1 MVSLLYEIANWKHQQ
16 DIPPHSIMIPT
27 ANSATRRSLL
37 HQQQRQQQQ
46 QQQHEQQPN
55 TSTDEVMLASPVS
68 LSYGSES
75 DISLSDDDDES
86 DDDMLLSLS
95 SDSLPKTNNG
105 SDGSLRFY
113 GQRLGTG
120 AIQKKR
126 TGHNVRLQ
134 EAHRLEM
141 LKRRLCDLETRN
153 QHLKLKE
160 MTLEKQRDAVAAKEY
175 EDRQRVHQLEEQ
187 LKALK
192 ESLLTCAYTDK

>member
-16 DIPPHSIMIPT
+16 AIPPHSIMIPT

-37 HQQQRQQQQ
+37 HHHHQQQQ
-46 QQQHEQQPN
+46 QQQQQQPN
-55 TSTDEVMLASPVS
+55 TSADEVMLASPVS
-68 LSYGSES
+68 ISYGSES
-75 DISLSDDDDES
+75 DISLSDDDES

-95 SDSLPKTNNG
+95 SDSLPKIDNG
-105 SDGSLRFY
+105 NGGSLRFY
-113 GQRLGTG
+113 DQRLGTG
-120 AIQKKR
+120 AIKKKR

-134 EAHRLEM
+134 EAHRFEM